1 MTSKFKLYQQNNAQ
15 GDLVGYTVIDP
26 SEGGRVLAAL
36 DKQSDGSLK
45 LTFLDGAK
53 DPELWENEYF
63 SQSPAFVKFNALED
77 QLIMT
82 SGDVFETNLGKL
94 SFTYFL
100 TEVNGMEFELP
111 AKLDLEKYCAAGK
124 ISFFEA
130 DKPRV
135 DMLLV
140 QEVFNGKSYLIKPN
154 GNAVEMLVIAKFKKV
169 FGIELPVTVP
179 CELLI

>member
-1 MTSKFKLYQQNNAQ
+1 MTAKFKLYQQNNSN

-26 SEGGRVLAAL
+26 SGGGRVLAAL

-77 QLIMT
+77 KLIIL
-82 SGDVFETNLGKL
+82 SGDVFESNLGKL

-100 TEVNGMEFELP
+100 TEINGMEFDLP
-111 AKLDLEKYCAAGK
+111 AKLDIEKYCAAGK

-130 DKPRV
+130 DKPKV
-135 DMLLV
+135 DMLLI
-140 QEVFNGKSYLIKPN
+140 QEVFNGEAYLIKPN
-154 GNAVEMLVIAKFKKV
+154 GNEVDVLVVAKFKKI
-169 FGIELPVTVP
+169 FGIELPLTVP
-179 CELLI
+179 RELLA